1 MAGFKSPQ
9 QRIAFF
15 EALKNKASG
24 LPPATGQVM
33 KAPMGAP
40 NPMAK
45 QPGSIPMAAPIKPAA
60 TMPSMS
66 PGINKPINSMPT
78 NPAGIAPPAPMNFL
92 KLRRTL
98 KPKV

>member
-1 MAGFKSPQ
+1 MFKSPQ

-24 LPPATGQVM
+24 LPPASGQVI
-33 KAPMGAP
+33 KPSMGVP
-40 NPMAK
+40 NPMQH
-45 QPGSIPMAAPIKPAA
+45 QPGTVPMAAPVHPAQ
-60 TMPSMS
+60 TLPGMS
-66 PGINKPINSMPT
+66 PGIAKPMGSLSA
-78 NPAGIAPPAPMNFL
+78 NPGNVSPAAPMNFL